1 MIVTSY
7 SFRVRYAE
15 VDSMQFVYYGNYAQY
30 FELGR
35 VALFRALGISYSEI
49 EKQGIWLPVSDFSI
63 KYIKSARYDDLLTVK
78 TYLKKIPGV
87 RIIFEYEI
95 YNEQKILLTTG
106 VTRLYF
112 FDAIRKKIISCPDF
126 LLRLILDNWSEDYSN

>member
-15 VDSMQFVYYGNYAQY
+15 VDSMKFVYYGNYAQY

-35 VALFRALGISYSEI
+35 VELFRKIGISYNEI
-49 EKQGIWLPVSDFSI
+49 EKRGIWLPVSEFYV

-78 TYLKKIPGV
+78 TYIRKIPGV
-87 RIIFEYEI
+87 RIIFDYELF
-95 YNEQKILLTTG
+95 NEKNELITTAS
-106 VTRLYF
+106 TTLYF
-112 FDAIRKKIISCPDF
+112 FDPERKKIISCPDF
-126 LLRLILDNWSEDYSN
+126 LLTLIKDNWK